1 MVKLT
6 EKQKQ
11 KLIRESVTWTL
22 IEKFSDEMVSKGV
35 SLYELMRIVTFL
47 VVMNADNV
55 FKKDKGKEVL
65 EYIEK
70 VHKSM
75 LDLHR
80 LRYIEFN
87 FISHEKNNTGVES

>member
-1 MVKLT
+1 MEELN

-11 KLIRESVTWTL
+11 IRDQVTWTL

-35 SLYELMRIVTFL
+35 SLYELMRIATFL

-55 FKKDKGKEVL
+55 FTEDKGKKVL

-75 LDLHR
+75 LELYR
-80 LRYIEFN
+80 LRYVDLKSF
-87 FISHEKNNTGVES
+87 SHGKNNTSVES